1 MKLPEVGDLWF
12 YPKYGICVIEAKTKE
27 KNRKWYYHVRWFNP
41 KPYAKKHDI
50 YISDSFTNVLWK
62 KIA

>member
-12 YPKYGICVIEAKTKE
+12 YPNYGACVIEGKCRLG
-27 KNRKWYYHVRWFNP
+27 RKWYYDVRWFNP
-41 KPYAKKHDI
+41 KPHAKKHER
-50 YISDSFTNVLWK
+50 YASDSFTNILWK